1 MPQMRTLLFTLASS
15 SVLCPGAAMALGLGE
30 ITLYS
35 ALNQPL
41 DARIELIDASQL
53 EADEFKVRLASEQ
66 AFARAGVE
74 RFYVLNDLRF
84 TPVLQGGERYIRVQS
99 NKVMREPYLNFLVEV
114 VRPNGHFVREFTVL
128 FDPPESSAYRQQA
141 APLTSLAPRIEQ
153 PVRSRI
159 SVPQVLPTAM
169 RGERYQVR
177 RGDSL
182 WLIAKRLQQAGS
194 TLSLQRLMD
203 GILALNP
210 QAFMGGDASRLKADV
225 ELLLPDEARPFAS
238 AESPA
243 PVADTSVEAPAS
255 APVEVAAEAAAPLAE
270 PVPAATV
277 ATETQAVA
285 QLQQRL
291 DSELQANQQQ
301 NAELMAQLQ
310 TLSQQLNTLQQAV
323 SQRDQQIAE
332 LQQRLQQT
340 TPAAATAAPSAADA
354 AVAET
359 PVAETPPAAAA
370 PAPASISAETP
381 STWHWWLASSL
392 LLGALVTAGW
402 LRRGKRQA
410 HAAAP
415 TPTPRAVVVPPP
427 QQPPRAAPLPPVQAP
442 AEQLAPVTPARNSD
456 ALAAANVYIAY
467 GNFAEARACLR
478 QALEQDP
485 ERHELRLRLLEVLA
499 QLGDEVGFK
508 RELAVLQSIPECAT
522 PLARIR
528 EQYAQQSGGKPT
540 EVVHEAVAPLNEA
553 SPLLEDDFKLN
564 LEDLPLDADWDQ
576 IEPFQT
582 VRPVSKGVEEDS
594 LIGSNLNELP
604 EVFEMG
610 HSELTEL
617 PQAFE
622 RRTSARPVVVEE
634 DEEVS
639 PWGREPVGKTLS
651 EFRSFEESHDLSHL
665 EGKREHLSQL
675 NQALAYIEQGN
686 LDEACNILNQLI
698 SDGSDEQK
706 REAKALL
713 SRIA

>member
-1 MPQMRTLLFTLASS
+1 MRTLLFTLASS

>member
-41 DARIELIDASQL
+41 DARIELVDVSQL
-53 EADEFKVRLASEQ
+53 EADEFKVRLAGEQ

-74 RFYVLNDLRF
+74 RLYVLNDLRF
-84 TPVLQGGERYIRVQS
+84 TPVLQGRERYIRVQS
-99 NKVMREPYLNFLVEV
+99 NKAMREPYLNFLVEV
-114 VRPNGHFVREFTVL
+114 VRPGGHFVREFTVL

-141 APLTSLAPRIEQ
+141 APLAGLSPRFEQ
-153 PVRSRI
+153 PDTARI
-159 SVPQVLPTAM
+159 SVPQVLPAAA

-194 TLSLQRLMD
+194 PLSIQRLME

-210 QAFMGGDASRLKADV
+210 QAFMGGDSSRLLANV
-225 ELLLPDEARPFAS
+225 ELLLPDEARPFTPI
-238 AESPA
+238 ESPA
-243 PVADTSVEAPAS
+243 VVAGTAIGRPTGGV
-255 APVEVAAEAAAPLAE
+255 VEVSA
-270 PVPAATV
+270 
-277 ATETQAVA
+277 QAVA
-285 QLQQRL
+285 TPGSVQQPIPIPAEVKSVEQLQQRL
-291 DSELQANQQQ
+291 DAELQANQQQ
-301 NAELMAQLQ
+301 NAALMAQLQ
-310 TLSQQLNTLQQAV
+310 ILSQQLNTLQQAV

-340 TPAAATAAPSAADA
+340 EPRPESVVPKDVPVSEKPTAAA
-354 AVAET
+354 V
-359 PVAETPPAAAA
+359 
-370 PAPASISAETP
+370 PASASIGTETP
-381 STWHWWLASSL
+381 STRHWWLASSL
-392 LLGALVTAGW
+392 LLAALAAAGW
-402 LRRGKRQA
+402 LRRGKKRSRQD
-410 HAAAP
+410 AAAP
-415 TPTPRAVVVPPP
+415 SITPATVVQAPRVAQMPSVS
-427 QQPPRAAPLPPVQAP
+427 AP
-442 AEQLAPVTPARNSD
+442 AEQLIPVVPVRNSD

-478 QALEQDP
+478 RAVEQEP
-485 ERHELRLRLLEVLA
+485 GRHELRLRLLEVLA

-508 RELAVLQSIPECAT
+508 REFAVLQSIPECAT

-528 EQYAQQSGGKPT
+528 EQYASLSAGKSA
-540 EVVHEAVAPLNEA
+540 EVLHEAVAPLNEA

-564 LEDLPLDADWDQ
+564 LEDLPLDAEWDQ
-576 IEPFQT
+576 IEPFQA
-582 VRPVSKGVEEDS
+582 VRPASKGVEESS
-594 LIGSNLNELP
+594 LIGSNLSELP

-622 RRTSARPVVVEE
+622 RRASARTVTVEE
-634 DEEVS
+634 SEELA
-639 PWGREPVGKTLS
+639 PWEREPVGKTLS
-651 EFRSFEESHDLSHL
+651 DFRSFEQDHDLSHL

-698 SDGSDEQK
+698 SDGSDDQK

>member
-1 MPQMRTLLFTLASS
+1 M
-15 SVLCPGAAMALGLGE
+15 
-30 ITLYS
+30 
-35 ALNQPL
+35 
-41 DARIELIDASQL
+41 
-53 EADEFKVRLASEQ
+53 
-66 AFARAGVE
+66 
-74 RFYVLNDLRF
+74 
-84 TPVLQGGERYIRVQS
+84 
-99 NKVMREPYLNFLVEV
+99 
-114 VRPNGHFVREFTVL
+114 
-128 FDPPESSAYRQQA
+128 
-141 APLTSLAPRIEQ
+141 
-153 PVRSRI
+153 RSRI
-159 SVPQVLPTAM
+159 SVPQVLPAAT

-182 WLIAKRLQQAGS
+182 WLIARRLQQAGS
-194 TLSLQRLMD
+194 TISLQRLMD

-225 ELLLPDEARPFAS
+225 ELLLPDEARPFAP

-243 PVADTSVEAPAS
+243 PVADASAEAPAS
-255 APVEVAAEAAAPLAE
+255 APAEVAAEAAAPLAE
-270 PVPAATV
+270 PAPQAVAAP
-277 ATETQAVA
+277 TETQAVA

-340 TPAAATAAPSAADA
+340 APAAADAP
-354 AVAET
+354 VTET
-359 PVAETPPAAAA
+359 PVAESPA
-370 PAPASISAETP
+370 PVVAPASISAETP

-402 LRRGKRQA
+402 LRRGKRQS

-478 QALEQDP
+478 QALEQEP

-528 EQYAQQSGGKPT
+528 EQYAQQSGGKPA

-594 LIGSNLNELP
+594 LIGSNLSELP

>member
-41 DARIELIDASQL
+41 DARIELIDANQL

-99 NKVMREPYLNFLVEV
+99 NKLMREPYLNFLVEV

-159 SVPQVLPTAM
+159 SVPQVLPAAT

-194 TLSLQRLMD
+194 TISLQRLMD

-225 ELLLPDEARPFAS
+225 ELLLPDEARPFAP

-243 PVADTSVEAPAS
+243 PVADTSAEVPVSAPA
-255 APVEVAAEAAAPLAE
+255 EVAAEAAAPLPE
-270 PVPAATV
+270 PAPQAVATP
-277 ATETQAVA
+277 TETQAVA

-340 TPAAATAAPSAADA
+340 APAAAEPTAADA
-354 AVAET
+354 
-359 PVAETPPAAAA
+359 PVAETPAAVA
-370 PAPASISAETP
+370 APASISTETP

-410 HAAAP
+410 HAASP
-415 TPTPRAVVVPPP
+415 TPTPRAVVVPQP

-478 QALEQDP
+478 QALEQEP

-528 EQYAQQSGGKPT
+528 EQYAQQSGGKPA

-594 LIGSNLNELP
+594 LIGSNLSELP

-639 PWGREPVGKTLS
+639 PWGREPMDKTLS

>member
-41 DARIELIDASQL
+41 DARIELIDANQL

-159 SVPQVLPTAM
+159 SVPQVLPAAT

-182 WLIAKRLQQAGS
+182 WLIARRLQQAGS
-194 TLSLQRLMD
+194 TISLQRLMD

-225 ELLLPDEARPFAS
+225 ELLLPDEARPFAP

-243 PVADTSVEAPAS
+243 PVADASAEAPAS
-255 APVEVAAEAAAPLAE
+255 APAEVAAEAAAPLAE
-270 PVPAATV
+270 PAPQAVAAP
-277 ATETQAVA
+277 TETQAVA

-332 LQQRLQQT
+332 LQQRLQQSA
-340 TPAAATAAPSAADA
+340 PAAAEPLAADA
-354 AVAET
+354 
-359 PVAETPPAAAA
+359 PVAETPAAVA
-370 PAPASISAETP
+370 APASISAETP

-402 LRRGKRQA
+402 LRRGKRQS

-478 QALEQDP
+478 QALEQEP

-528 EQYAQQSGGKPT
+528 EQYAQQSGGKPA

-582 VRPVSKGVEEDS
+582 VRPVSKGLEEDS
-594 LIGSNLNELP
+594 LIGSNLSELP

-622 RRTSARPVVVEE
+622 RRTSARSVVVEE

>member
-41 DARIELIDASQL
+41 DARIELIDANQL

-99 NKVMREPYLNFLVEV
+99 NKLMREPYLNFLVEV

-159 SVPQVLPTAM
+159 SVPQVLPAAT

-182 WLIAKRLQQAGS
+182 WLIARRLQQAGS
-194 TLSLQRLMD
+194 TISLQRLMD

-225 ELLLPDEARPFAS
+225 ELLLPDEARPFAP

-243 PVADTSVEAPAS
+243 PVADASAEAPAS
-255 APVEVAAEAAAPLAE
+255 APAEVAAEAAAPLAE
-270 PVPAATV
+270 PAPQAVAAP
-277 ATETQAVA
+277 TETQAVA

-340 TPAAATAAPSAADA
+340 APAAAEPLAADA
-354 AVAET
+354 
-359 PVAETPPAAAA
+359 PVAETPAAVA
-370 PAPASISAETP
+370 APASISAETP

-402 LRRGKRQA
+402 LRRGKRQS

-478 QALEQDP
+478 QALEQEP

-528 EQYAQQSGGKPT
+528 EQYAQQSGGKPA

-594 LIGSNLNELP
+594 LIGSNLSELP

-622 RRTSARPVVVEE
+622 RRTSARSVVVEE

>member
-41 DARIELIDASQL
+41 DARIELIDANQL

-159 SVPQVLPTAM
+159 SVPQVLPAAT

-194 TLSLQRLMD
+194 TISLQRLMD

-225 ELLLPDEARPFAS
+225 ELLLPDEARPFAP

-243 PVADTSVEAPAS
+243 PVADTSAEVPVSAPA
-255 APVEVAAEAAAPLAE
+255 EVAAEAAAPLPE
-270 PVPAATV
+270 PAPQAVATP
-277 ATETQAVA
+277 TETQAVA

-340 TPAAATAAPSAADA
+340 APAAAEPTAADA
-354 AVAET
+354 
-359 PVAETPPAAAA
+359 PVAETPAAVA
-370 PAPASISAETP
+370 APASISAETP

-402 LRRGKRQA
+402 LRRGKRQS

-478 QALEQDP
+478 QALEQEP

-528 EQYAQQSGGKPT
+528 EQYAQQSGGKPA

-582 VRPVSKGVEEDS
+582 VRPVSKGLEEDS
-594 LIGSNLNELP
+594 LIGSNLSELP

>member
-41 DARIELIDASQL
+41 DARIELIDANQL

-159 SVPQVLPTAM
+159 SVPQVLPAAT

-182 WLIAKRLQQAGS
+182 WLIARRLQQAGS
-194 TLSLQRLMD
+194 TISLQRLMD

-225 ELLLPDEARPFAS
+225 ELLLPDEARPFAP

-243 PVADTSVEAPAS
+243 PVADTSAEAPAS
-255 APVEVAAEAAAPLAE
+255 APAEVAAEAAEPLAE
-270 PVPAATV
+270 PAPQAVAAP
-277 ATETQAVA
+277 TETQAVA

-340 TPAAATAAPSAADA
+340 APAAADAP
-354 AVAET
+354 VTET
-359 PVAETPPAAAA
+359 PVAESPAAAV
-370 PAPASISAETP
+370 APASISAETP

-402 LRRGKRQA
+402 LRRGKRQS

-478 QALEQDP
+478 QALEQEP

-528 EQYAQQSGGKPT
+528 EQYAQQSGGKPA

-582 VRPVSKGVEEDS
+582 VRPVSKGVEEES
-594 LIGSNLNELP
+594 LIGSNLSELP

-622 RRTSARPVVVEE
+622 RRTSARSVVVEE

-651 EFRSFEESHDLSHL
+651 EFRSFEESQDLSHL

>member
-41 DARIELIDASQL
+41 DARIELIDANQL

-153 PVRSRI
+153 PVRSGI
-159 SVPQVLPTAM
+159 SVPQVLPAAT

-182 WLIAKRLQQAGS
+182 WLIARRLQQAGS
-194 TLSLQRLMD
+194 TISLQRLMD

-210 QAFMGGDASRLKADV
+210 EAFMGGDASRLKADV
-225 ELLLPDEARPFAS
+225 ELLLPDEARPFAP

-243 PVADTSVEAPAS
+243 PVADASAEAPAS
-255 APVEVAAEAAAPLAE
+255 APAEVAAEAAAPLAE
-270 PVPAATV
+270 PAPQAVAAP
-277 ATETQAVA
+277 TETQAVA

-340 TPAAATAAPSAADA
+340 APAAAEPSVADA
-354 AVAET
+354 PVTEI
-359 PVAETPPAAAA
+359 PVAESPTPVV
-370 PAPASISAETP
+370 APASISAETP

-402 LRRGKRQA
+402 LRRGKRQS

-478 QALEQDP
+478 QALEQEP

-528 EQYAQQSGGKPT
+528 EQYAQQSGGKPA

-582 VRPVSKGVEEDS
+582 VRPVSKGLEEDS
-594 LIGSNLNELP
+594 LIGSNLSELP

-622 RRTSARPVVVEE
+622 RRTSARSVVVEE

>member
-1 MPQMRTLLFTLASS
+1 MRTLLFTLASS

-41 DARIELIDASQL
+41 DARIELIDANQL

-141 APLTSLAPRIEQ
+141 APLTSLVPRIEQ

-159 SVPQVLPTAM
+159 SVPQVLPAAT

-182 WLIAKRLQQAGS
+182 WLIARRLQQAGS
-194 TLSLQRLMD
+194 TISLQRLMD

-225 ELLLPDEARPFAS
+225 ELLLPDEARPFAP

-243 PVADTSVEAPAS
+243 PVADASAEAPAS
-255 APVEVAAEAAAPLAE
+255 APAEVAAEAAAPLAE
-270 PVPAATV
+270 PAPQAVAAP
-277 ATETQAVA
+277 TETQAVA

-340 TPAAATAAPSAADA
+340 APAAAEPTAADA
-354 AVAET
+354 
-359 PVAETPPAAAA
+359 PVAETPAAVA
-370 PAPASISAETP
+370 APASISTETP

-402 LRRGKRQA
+402 LRRGKRQS

-415 TPTPRAVVVPPP
+415 TPTPRAVVVPQP

-478 QALEQDP
+478 QALEQEP

-528 EQYAQQSGGKPT
+528 EQYAQQSGGKPA

-594 LIGSNLNELP
+594 LIGSNLSELP

>member
-41 DARIELIDASQL
+41 DARIELIDANQL

-159 SVPQVLPTAM
+159 SVPQVLPAAT

-182 WLIAKRLQQAGS
+182 WLIARRLQQAGS
-194 TLSLQRLMD
+194 TISLQRLMD

-225 ELLLPDEARPFAS
+225 ELLLPDEARPFAP

-243 PVADTSVEAPAS
+243 PVADASAEAPAS
-255 APVEVAAEAAAPLAE
+255 APAEVAAETAAPLAE
-270 PVPAATV
+270 PAPQAVAAP
-277 ATETQAVA
+277 TETQAVA

-332 LQQRLQQT
+332 LQHRLQQT
-340 TPAAATAAPSAADA
+340 APAADDAP
-354 AVAET
+354 VTET
-359 PVAETPPAAAA
+359 PVAESPAAVAV
-370 PAPASISAETP
+370 PASISAETP

-402 LRRGKRQA
+402 LRRGKRQS

-478 QALEQDP
+478 QALEQEP

-528 EQYAQQSGGKPT
+528 EQYAQQSGGKPA

-582 VRPVSKGVEEDS
+582 VRPVSKGVEEES
-594 LIGSNLNELP
+594 LIGSNLSELP

-622 RRTSARPVVVEE
+622 RRTSARSVVVEE

>member
-15 SVLCPGAAMALGLGE
+15 SALYPGAAMALGLGE

-41 DARIELIDASQL
+41 DARIELIDANQL
-53 EADEFKVRLASEQ
+53 DTDEFKVRLASEQ

-74 RFYVLNDLRF
+74 RFYLLNDLRF
-84 TPVLQGGERYIRVQS
+84 TPVLRGGERYVRVQS
-99 NKVMREPYLNFLVEV
+99 NKLMREPYLNFLVEV

-141 APLTSLAPRIEQ
+141 APLASLAPRIEQ
-153 PVRSRI
+153 PVRGSI
-159 SVPQVLPTAM
+159 SVPQVVPAAT

-194 TLSLQRLMD
+194 TLTLQRLME
-203 GILALNP
+203 GMLALNP

-225 ELLLPDEARPFAS
+225 ELLLPDEARPFTP

-243 PVADTSVEAPAS
+243 PVVDAAVETLSGAS
-255 APVEVAAEAAAPLAE
+255 VEVAGAVALPQ
-270 PVPAATV
+270 PVPAPQSTAD
-277 ATETQAVA
+277 TQAVA

-291 DSELQANQQQ
+291 DNELQANQQQ
-301 NAELMAQLQ
+301 NAELMAQLL
-310 TLSQQLNTLQQAV
+310 TLSQQLNSLQQAV

-332 LQQRLQQT
+332 LEQRLQQAAP
-340 TPAAATAAPSAADA
+340 TPAAVDHT
-354 AVAET
+354 VVE
-359 PVAETPPAAAA
+359 A
-370 PAPASISAETP
+370 PAVEPAPVSGGISAETP

-402 LRRGKRQA
+402 LRRGKRKNQ
-410 HAAAP
+410 AAAP
-415 TPTPRAVVVPPP
+415 APTPQAAAVSQKP
-427 QQPPRAAPLPPVQAP
+427 QHAASLPPLQSEP
-442 AEQLAPVTPARNSD
+442 EQLAPAVPARNSD
-456 ALAAANVYIAY
+456 ALVAANVYIAY
-467 GNFAEARACLR
+467 GNFSEARACLR
-478 QALEQDP
+478 QALEQEP
-485 ERHELRLRLLEVLA
+485 GRHELRLRLLEVLA

-508 RELAVLQSIPECAT
+508 RELAVLQAIPECAT

-528 EQYAQQSGGKPT
+528 EQYAQQFGAKPA
-540 EVVHEAVAPLNEA
+540 EVVREPVAPLNET
-553 SPLLEDDFKLN
+553 SPLLDDDFKLN

-576 IEPFQT
+576 IEPFQP
-582 VRPVSKGVEEDS
+582 VRPVSKSVEEDS

-604 EVFEMG
+604 EVCEMER
-610 HSELTEL
+610 SELSEL
-617 PQAFE
+617 PQVFE
-622 RRTSARPVVVEE
+622 RRGAARPAVVEA
-634 DEEVS
+634 DEGGS
-639 PWGREPVGKTLS
+639 PWGREPVSKTLS
-651 EFRSFEESHDLSHL
+651 DFRSFEDSHDLSYL

-706 REAKALL
+706 REAQALL

>member
-41 DARIELIDASQL
+41 DARIELIDANQL

-99 NKVMREPYLNFLVEV
+99 NKLMREPYLNFLVEV
-114 VRPNGHFVREFTVL
+114 VRPNGNFVREFTVL

-141 APLTSLAPRIEQ
+141 APMTSLAPRIEQ
-153 PVRSRI
+153 PVRSSI
-159 SVPQVLPTAM
+159 SVPQVVPAAT

-194 TLSLQRLMD
+194 TLSLQRLME
-203 GILALNP
+203 GMLALNP
-210 QAFMGGDASRLKADV
+210 QAFIGGDASRLKADV
-225 ELLLPDEARPFAS
+225 ELLLPDEARPFAPP
-238 AESPA
+238 ESPA
-243 PVADTSVEAPAS
+243 PVAGAVAETPSSAPADVS
-255 APVEVAAEAAAPLAE
+255 AETVAALAE
-270 PVPAATV
+270 PVPQVTATP
-277 ATETQAVA
+277 ADAQAVA

-291 DSELQANQQQ
+291 DNELQANQQQ

-310 TLSQQLNTLQQAV
+310 ALSQQLNTLQQAV

-332 LQQRLQQT
+332 LQQRLQQST
-340 TPAAATAAPSAADA
+340 PAPAAADST
-354 AVAET
+354 VAE
-359 PVAETPPAAAA
+359 APAAE
-370 PAPASISAETP
+370 PVPVPVPDSISAESP

-402 LRRGKRQA
+402 LRRGKRKNQA
-410 HAAAP
+410 SAP
-415 TPTPRAVVVPPP
+415 TPAPQAAVKP
-427 QQPPRAAPLPPVQAP
+427 QQIPRAAPLPPVQTA
-442 AEQLAPVTPARNSD
+442 AEQLAPVAPARNSD

-478 QALEQDP
+478 QALEQEP

-508 RELAVLQSIPECAT
+508 RELAVLQAIPECAT

-528 EQYAQQSGGKPT
+528 EQYAQQFGAKPA
-540 EVVHEAVAPLNEA
+540 EVVHEPVAALNET
-553 SPLLEDDFKLN
+553 SPLLDDDFKLN

-576 IEPFQT
+576 IEPFQP
-582 VRPVSKGVEEDS
+582 VRPVSKSVEEDS

-610 HSELTEL
+610 HSELTDL
-617 PQAFE
+617 PRAFE
-622 RRTSARPVVVEE
+622 RRTAPREVIIEE
-634 DEEVS
+634 AEEAS
-639 PWGREPVGKTLS
+639 PWGHEPVSKTLS
-651 EFRSFEESHDLSHL
+651 EFRSFEGSHDLSHL

>member
-1 MPQMRTLLFTLASS
+1 
-15 SVLCPGAAMALGLGE
+15 
-30 ITLYS
+30 
-35 ALNQPL
+35 
-41 DARIELIDASQL
+41 
-53 EADEFKVRLASEQ
+53 
-66 AFARAGVE
+66 
-74 RFYVLNDLRF
+74 
-84 TPVLQGGERYIRVQS
+84 
-99 NKVMREPYLNFLVEV
+99 
-114 VRPNGHFVREFTVL
+114 
-128 FDPPESSAYRQQA
+128 
-141 APLTSLAPRIEQ
+141 
-153 PVRSRI
+153 
-159 SVPQVLPTAM
+159 
-169 RGERYQVR
+169 
-177 RGDSL
+177 
-182 WLIAKRLQQAGS
+182 
-194 TLSLQRLMD
+194 
-203 GILALNP
+203 
-210 QAFMGGDASRLKADV
+210 MGGDASRLKADV
-225 ELLLPDEARPFAS
+225 ELLLPDEARPFAP

-243 PVADTSVEAPAS
+243 PVADTSAEVPVSAPA
-255 APVEVAAEAAAPLAE
+255 EVAAEAAAPLPE
-270 PVPAATV
+270 PAPQAVATP
-277 ATETQAVA
+277 TETQAVA

-340 TPAAATAAPSAADA
+340 APAAAEPTAADA
-354 AVAET
+354 
-359 PVAETPPAAAA
+359 PVAETPAAVA
-370 PAPASISAETP
+370 APASISTETP

-410 HAAAP
+410 HAASP
-415 TPTPRAVVVPPP
+415 TPTPRAVVVPQP

-478 QALEQDP
+478 QALEQEP

-528 EQYAQQSGGKPT
+528 EQYAQQSGGKPA

-594 LIGSNLNELP
+594 LIGSNLSELP

-622 RRTSARPVVVEE
+622 RRTSARSVVVEE

>member
-41 DARIELIDASQL
+41 DARIELIDANQL

-99 NKVMREPYLNFLVEV
+99 NKLMREPYLNFLVEV

-159 SVPQVLPTAM
+159 SVPQVLPAAT

-182 WLIAKRLQQAGS
+182 WLIARRLQQAGS

-225 ELLLPDEARPFAS
+225 ELLLPDEARPFAP

-243 PVADTSVEAPAS
+243 PVADTSAEAPSS
-255 APVEVAAEAAAPLAE
+255 APAEVAAEAAAPLAE
-270 PVPAATV
+270 SAPQAVAAP
-277 ATETQAVA
+277 TETQAVA

-340 TPAAATAAPSAADA
+340 GPAVAEPSAADA

-359 PVAETPPAAAA
+359 PVVETPAAVA
-370 PAPASISAETP
+370 APASISAEIP

-402 LRRGKRQA
+402 LRRGKRQS

-427 QQPPRAAPLPPVQAP
+427 QQSPRAAPLPPVQAP

-478 QALEQDP
+478 QALEQEP

-528 EQYAQQSGGKPT
+528 EQYAQQSGGKPA

-594 LIGSNLNELP
+594 LIGSNLSELP

-622 RRTSARPVVVEE
+622 RRTAPRQVVVEE

-651 EFRSFEESHDLSHL
+651 DFRSFEENHDLSHL